1 MSNFFDWTKRMDN
14 SFRAFIRATSEICSL
29 LHGISFRKIM
39 HLQGPFQSSLNS
51 PAHILVSRF
60 SLTPSNKRL
69 MTRGESEM
77 KEENIQGDMLP

>member
-1 MSNFFDWTKRMDN
+1 
-14 SFRAFIRATSEICSL
+14 
-29 LHGISFRKIM
+29 M